1 MKNMMG
7 RDPMRRQWILAAV
20 LLVSQVACGQS
31 GTETLSKAYTSFPKA
46 IDLQCRNGKAR
57 IFDECGEQLTL
68 FTTALAQANSEG
80 KVLLVEYG
88 AEWCIWCHVF
98 DAHINGGHGEFRYTY
113 GMPQDPE
120 VRHTQKMFE
129 EESGV
134 ESVQAKTLRDFV
146 AANFVVVRI
155 DAQYAPNGKA
165 VLAATGARKHYSGG
179 LPFIFAVD
187 GRANFAA
194 NFNHDTAEKRRDTEV
209 NWYRGY
215 DRTDLLQQLTLMR
228 DCAKA
233 GTAPGTGG

>member
-1 MKNMMG
+1 
-7 RDPMRRQWILAAV
+7 MRRQWIWVAV
-20 LLVSQVACGQS
+20 LLMSQVACSQS

-46 IDLQCRNGKAR
+46 IDPQCR
-57 IFDECGEQLTL
+57 
-68 FTTALAQANSEG
+68 
-80 KVLLVEYG
+80 
-88 AEWCIWCHVF
+88 
-98 DAHINGGHGEFRYTY
+98 NGGHGEFRYTY

-120 VRHTQKMFE
+120 VRHTQKMLE

-165 VLAATGARKHYSGG
+165 VLTETGARKHYSGG
-179 LPFIFAVD
+179 LPFIFTVD
-187 GRANFAA
+187 GRAKFAA

-228 DCAKA
+228 DRAKA
-233 GTAPGTGG
+233 GTATGTGS